1 MWTIIA
7 AVMFGVLAMQPI
19 AIEPEPGP
27 APEPTTVDV
36 WVPMTPAAPDP
47 EMGGLVNKA
56 HVPDDVFWTPVG
68 RVTVDEDP
76 DSATYGH
83 ALNRFVCVT
92 VYETDLKLITERV
105 PIENV
110 PKEDIALHA
119 VGLGAEDYLISK
131 RRHRPMEVRAGLWR
145 KHVEATLGPM
155 TKLEQATFLDYL
167 NKNKQMDDELTLKIA
182 EELDIADIEI
192 EARAP
197 AETP

>member
-1 MWTIIA
+1 M
-7 AVMFGVLAMQPI
+7 LPI
-19 AIEPEPGP
+19 VIEPEPK
-27 APEPTTVDV
+27 TVDV

-68 RVTVDEDP
+68 RVTIDEDP
-76 DSATYGH
+76 QSKTYGH

-92 VYETDLKLITERV
+92 VYEKDLKLITERV
-105 PIENV
+105 DESAV
-110 PKEDIALHA
+110 PKEDRALHA

-131 RRHRPMEVRAGLWR
+131 WRHRPMWARSALWR
-145 KHVEATLGPM
+145 KHVDAALGPM

-197 AETP
+197 AETR